1 MTTAV
6 ELPFLGITKL
16 WDCNYIKFSKQ
27 LTIRIWLLNFNQF
40 HDLTYKVR
48 LIVTVKCTYTSA
60 STERFCFTLSDH
72 MDLWHTDMLH
82 ITALPASLSS
92 RMRWILVSS
101 VKFSYKSSLIKRKIL
116 TLWGHRIFLYS
127 YIMRQTARRKKVHW
141 NRKKILM

>member
-6 ELPFLGITKL
+6 ELPFRGITKL

-48 LIVTVKCTYTSA
+48 LIVTVNCTHTSA
-60 STERFCFTLSDH
+60 STEHFCFTLSDH

-82 ITALPASLSS
+82 ITALPASLIS

-101 VKFSYKSSLIKRKIL
+101 VKINYKSSLIKRKIL
-116 TLWGHRIFLYS
+116 TSWGHRIFLYS
-127 YIMRQTARRKKVHW
+127 YITRQTARRKKVHW